1 MQGQTCRMQGRTW
14 ILEEKCRGIHTY
26 RTQVGVWSL
35 YISLFLSMFL
45 SRSHALSRRRTLSL
59 SSRRDL
65 ALVDPLVP
73 GILIGVRMAEDLI
86 ACCRALPRC
95 YHRPCQEKFLQPE
108 HMLSRRVVRD
118 RIDFPRQNLG
128 LVRHPR
134 VVPLVQRVRVV
145 ASDSLHCVCVC
156 VCVC

>member
-1 MQGQTCRMQGRTW
+1 
-14 ILEEKCRGIHTY
+14 
-26 RTQVGVWSL
+26 
-35 YISLFLSMFL
+35 
-45 SRSHALSRRRTLSL
+45 
-59 SSRRDL
+59 
-65 ALVDPLVP
+65 
-73 GILIGVRMAEDLI
+73 MAEDLI

-156 VCVC
+156 VCVLEREREEERARQPLAVPLVQRACVEASSGLQCVCVCVGEREGERESE